1 MSTHKQDRPRR
12 SSQFRETMWFKQG
25 DAMAS
30 PAAPS
35 SEDDD
40 APPADPREGLPIEDR
55 YNDDGSLTHADS
67 QRYSLRTGATAM
79 MPTITAAPPARKGVS
94 ERELLR
100 DINGSRPWF
109 AAALLLIVACASAM
123 HYLGGVAL
131 LTR

>member
-1 MSTHKQDRPRR
+1 MSSHQQHRPRR

-25 DAMAS
+25 DALAE

-35 SEDDD
+35 SDDDD
-40 APPADPREGLPIEDR
+40 APPADPRGSLPIEDR
-55 YNDDGSLTHADS
+55 YNDDGSLTGADS

-79 MPTITAAPPARKGVS
+79 MPAITSAPPARKRVS

-100 DINGSRPWF
+100 DINGTRPWF
-109 AAALLLIVACASAM
+109 AAALLLIAVCAGAV

-131 LTR
+131 LTP